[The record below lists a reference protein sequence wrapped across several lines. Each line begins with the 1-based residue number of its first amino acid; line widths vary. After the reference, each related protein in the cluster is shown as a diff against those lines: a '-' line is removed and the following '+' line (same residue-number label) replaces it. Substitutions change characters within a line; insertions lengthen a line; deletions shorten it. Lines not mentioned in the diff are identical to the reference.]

1 MTLSRSGKV
10 DQWRIRKKKLTK
22 GVDLRER
29 EEYCL
34 QKSRLAPSFEGEEEK
49 SKKRERERE
58 RVHRINHSGPGGER
72 ERERVTTRTVRS
84 DHPLDSISAV
94 FFFFFFLF
102 FSFFLFLF
110 SIIFFFSFSFL
121 FFLREIFII
130 IILRHQVRTG
140 SELKCQGKSFPL
152 VLTRLTNMN

>member
-58 RVHRINHSGPGGER
+58 RVQCLSEPSEIGRSPIKSFGP
-72 ERERVTTRTVRS
+72 
-84 DHPLDSISAV
+84 P
-94 FFFFFFLF
+94 FWF
-102 FSFFLFLF
+102 FSHKPKATESHMGR
-110 SIIFFFSFSFL
+110 SIP
-121 FFLREIFII
+121 
-130 IILRHQVRTG
+130 ILMSKG
-140 SELKCQGKSFPL
+140 
-152 VLTRLTNMN
+152 